1 MPPATYILHM
11 NFTLLLVNLADLLV
25 SLAELLVNSAHLL
38 VINIYGNQ
46 LRPPTWKYS

>member
-1 MPPATYILHM
+1 MNLHD
-11 NFTLLLVNLADLLV
+11 LLVNSLYLLV
-25 SLAELLVNSAHLL
+25 SLADLLVNSAHLL